1 MQTTEHAT
9 QQAAI
14 EQGDYR
20 GPEGP
25 PVVRLSQADID
36 ELVERIAD
44 ANTKAI
50 SSALQQ
56 SINEETASKFWM
68 SGIRALQ
75 EHAAEHTGRWLLG
88 GVWAVVQ
95 KLMLFMLLGGVVYAI
110 GGWSALAKV
119 WHVIFG
125 GPNP

>member
-1 MQTTEHAT
+1 MTNYDGEERRKIPQIVEA
-9 QQAAI
+9 
-14 EQGDYR
+14 R
-20 GPEGP
+20 MS
-25 PVVRLSQADID
+25 RADMD
-36 ELVERIAD
+36 ELVERLTEAQ
-44 ANTKAI
+44 AA
-50 SSALQQ
+50 SSASGIKAAVTDEVAL
-56 SINEETASKFWM
+56 KFWM